1 MATRRNGAPAEGGRP
16 MTRGEAVLQK
26 AADARLAELEAE
38 ARFASD
44 RYRLYRARVVG
55 SSPTSPGRLREL
67 ERDCRRAESR
77 LRRAKSGETRLLT
90 ALRPSPSSPEKSA
103 GMTPQRSKEKR

>member
-1 MATRRNGAPAEGGRP
+1 MTRRG
-16 MTRGEAVLQK
+16 AVLQNG
-26 AADARLAELEAE
+26 ADGRLAELEAE

-44 RYRLYRARVVG
+44 RHRLYRARVVG

-67 ERDCRRAESR
+67 ERASRRAEAR

-90 ALRPSPSSPEKSA
+90 ALKPTPSSPETPA
-103 GMTPQRSKEKR
+103 GMTLQRNKEKR

>member
-1 MATRRNGAPAEGGRP
+1 MTRRG
-16 MTRGEAVLQK
+16 AVLPNG
-26 AADARLAELEAE
+26 ADARLAELEAE

-67 ERDCRRAESR
+67 ERSCRRAEAR

-90 ALRPSPSSPEKSA
+90 ALKPSLSSPKKST
-103 GMTPQRSKEKR
+103 GKTLQRNEEKR